1 MRGWKPQ
8 LKDLCTQEETGRTY
22 RFMKN
27 LVLPLLSILVFY
39 SHLNETLSLSFF
51 YIYILKFKSILVVTQ
66 LGSSMGLTGLF
77 PCFLRCQLCSCPGTG
92 PTLSLPSMHR
102 PHCKAGEAACLLQ
115 GCHGDLS
122 LSPNLDHISCRGLS
136 IKLIESEEAARST
149 ACHKAT
155 QLTALGLNF
164 HTDHGYLSSR
174 GKSFIRP

>member
-1 MRGWKPQ
+1 
-8 LKDLCTQEETGRTY
+8 
-22 RFMKN
+22 MKQ
-27 LVLPLLSILVFY
+27 
-39 SHLNETLSLSFF
+39 LSLSFF

-66 LGSSMGLTGLF
+66 LGSSVGLTGLF
-77 PCFLRCQLCSCPGTG
+77 PCFLGCEFCSCPGTG

-102 PHCKAGEAACLLQ
+102 PYCKAGEAACLLQ

-122 LSPNLDHISCRGLS
+122 LSPNPDHTSCCGLS

-174 GKSFIRP
+174 GKSFIRPWFFFPPELDSTFKTLAKIVLPEF